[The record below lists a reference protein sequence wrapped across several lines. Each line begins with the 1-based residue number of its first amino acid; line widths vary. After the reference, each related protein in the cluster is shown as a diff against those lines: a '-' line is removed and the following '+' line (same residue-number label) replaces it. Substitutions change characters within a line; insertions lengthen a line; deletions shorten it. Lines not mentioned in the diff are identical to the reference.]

1 MKKLNLFL
9 RKSCGM
15 KVLGLAVVIGIMS
28 IISSLQNASAN
39 EKIINFRLNKL
50 PSITSTNFSL
60 VDSPRGETPDLI
72 LDLDG
77 DHDKILNKISKD
89 PNNLVTISSINKKI
103 IFHEYHHGFD
113 QNTPLFVYSVTKS
126 FTAMM
131 LIEEFCSK
139 GYDSLDIPLGKYS
152 PRLVGTSYEN
162 INIRDALNM
171 QSGHGKTFF
180 KNTQIPMFMSFFKKE
195 KNAMDWLNASSSDA
209 GPGENFW
216 YNANDTNALG
226 ILLEDISGKKIHENF
241 YDKFTSK
248 INPFG
253 NIYWMK
259 ARDDENIGAYGLM
272 ANARDLIQLSYVF
285 LDKISNHS
293 CISSFY
299 SSMWKNNAS
308 NRKYAFQIWIP
319 NSERNKQD
327 IEKFYMNG
335 HGGQRIV
342 VDLKSQIITF
352 VYSVTHKYDDGGL
365 DNILFGSN

>member
-1 MKKLNLFL
+1 
-9 RKSCGM
+9 
-15 KVLGLAVVIGIMS
+15 MS
-28 IISSLQNASAN
+28 IIGSLQNASAN

-113 QNTPLFVYSVTKS
+113 QNSPLFVYSVTKS

-162 INIRDALNM
+162 INIRHALNM

-180 KNTQIPMFMSFFKKE
+180 KNTQLPMFMSFMKKE
-195 KNAMDWLNASSSDA
+195 KSSLDWLKASSPDA
-209 GPGENFW
+209 RPGKNFW
-216 YNANDTNALG
+216 YNANDTNTLG
-226 ILLEDISGKKIHENF
+226 ILLEDISGKKIHQNF
-241 YDKFTSK
+241 FEKFTSK
-248 INPFG
+248 INLFG
-253 NIYWMK
+253 SIYWMK
-259 ARDDENIGAYGLM
+259 ARNDENVGAYGLM
-272 ANARDLIQLSYVF
+272 GTARDLVQLSYVF
-285 LDKISNHS
+285 MDKYLNNS

-299 SSMWKNNAS
+299 SSMWKNNVS
-308 NRKYAFQIWIP
+308 NKKYAFQIWVP
-319 NSERNKQD
+319 SSERNKKN
-327 IEKFYMNG
+327 IGKFSMNG
-335 HGGQRIV
+335 YGGQRIV
-342 VDLKSQIITF
+342 IDLKSQKVTL
-352 VYSVTHKYDDGGL
+352 VYSITKKYRDGTL
-365 DNILFGSN
+365 DSILFGSN